1 MICLAYGPSSSG
13 KSAWAEGRAC
23 EIAGQGP
30 RAYLATMR
38 PGGSEA
44 RARIEKHLAQRAG
57 KDFVTFE
64 MPTLSTLRQ
73 AALPS
78 GATALLDDI
87 GNLVANEMCGQAEEG
102 ACGQTR
108 PEELAGEISA
118 ALLEVAERTGNLVVV
133 ADAVGEAGWRGDE
146 LTRGWIKCC
155 GAACCKLAA
164 AADEVVEVRCGMA
177 AWVKGAGVTNGHAT
191 GTREMPCISAASGG
205 DNAGVANE
213 AATDGAASTAGGSLP
228 SVPVA
233 DAGTTGAGLVGA
245 SYIYG
250 GGA

>member
-1 MICLAYGPSSSG
+1 MICLVYGPSSSG
-13 KSAWAEGRAC
+13 KSAWAEQRAC
-23 EIAGQGP
+23 ELAGQGP

-38 PGGSEA
+38 PGGGEA

-64 MPTLSTLRQ
+64 TPTLGALRQ

-87 GNLVANEMCGQAEEG
+87 GNLVANEMFGQADDG
-102 ACGQTR
+102 ACGLTR

-118 ALLEVAERTGNLVVV
+118 ALLEVAGRAGNLVVV

-146 LTRGWIKCC
+146 LTRDWIECC
-155 GAACCKLAA
+155 GSACCKLAA
-164 AADEVVEVRCGMA
+164 AADEVVEVRFGCA
-177 AWVKGAGVTNGHAT
+177 TWVIGARAD
-191 GTREMPCISAASGG
+191 TR
-205 DNAGVANE
+205 
-213 AATDGAASTAGGSLP
+213 T
-228 SVPVA
+228 
-233 DAGTTGAGLVGA
+233 

-250 GGA
+250 GNA